1 MKTINRNLLSALCI
15 LVMCV
20 NLSCSENE
28 LFELSPNV
36 EESNLSYEKQFKAI
50 WTAID
55 LNYPIWDYERDEYG
69 LNWDDIYDEF
79 LPKFREQ
86 DSRFKETGD
95 TACWLSV
102 QGLYHSLFGKLHDG
116 HINFKIKD
124 VYTGKKA
131 NLVNALDTIRALS
144 YYFSY
149 LIQTIKFG
157 YYQNDSTSQYFLKEI
172 KSSSDKLYQFGHF
185 QGDIIYLHFHHF
197 EMSTLLAK
205 EDRTAEEQS
214 RVGVWKT
221 WFERIQ
227 NLHNNGKL
235 KGVILDVRCNP
246 GGIANDYQYFLG
258 ALHGDIDGSGG
269 VQTGYRRMKNGI
281 GRYDYKYEYTYTYH
295 PYVKEHVNVT
305 APIVVLADSM
315 SASMAEQTCLAAKKI
330 SNAYVIGTQTFGALS
345 SLAGDEDVNKDSHFT
360 KFGHIGDPTL
370 STSSF
375 YIKMPYVAFVT
386 YDGKII
392 EGKGV
397 EPDEFV
403 IDNDVNRDKQLEFA
417 LDYINKL
424 NK

>member
-36 EESNLSYEKQFKAI
+36 EESNLSYENQFKAI

-95 TACWLSV
+95 TACWLDV
-102 QGLYHSLFGKLHDG
+102 QKLYRSLFQKLHDG

-124 VYTGKKA
+124 IYSGKEGNLNDLKKDSLSFVYSLNYSLYNRKLK
-131 NLVNALDTIRALS
+131 
-144 YYFSY
+144 
-149 LIQTIKFG
+149 
-157 YYQNDSTSQYFLKEI
+157 YYQNDNTSRYYLI
-172 KSSSDKLYQFGHF
+172 DRKSSSNELYQFGHF
-185 QGDIIYLHFHHF
+185 QGNIVYLHFPEF
-197 EMSTLLAK
+197 KMPDLQAK
-205 EDRTAEEQS
+205 DDISSEEQTI
-214 RVGVWKT
+214 VDVWKT
-221 WFERIQ
+221 WFDRIQ
-227 NLHNNGKL
+227 DLHNNGKL
-235 KGVILDVRCNP
+235 KGVILDVRCNH
-246 GGIANDYQYFLG
+246 GGKNIDYQYFLG